1 MSMDPHSSPIRVS
14 LFKHLQH
21 HFQDRLNVLHCTKAT
36 LVHLSHTLEDLVL
49 SEQLPAILFTG
60 FQESSHWRKETERY
74 RALAEVAQQVC
85 IFAGGSLPPESNEK
99 EIHVTLL
106 GDDPLRQE
114 WFLGILSTQFS
125 VILCGQDRQAAFDR
139 EATRQFATVWTLDP
153 VVVNEVLDLCET
165 VVEQYRP
172 DRAADLRAARQM
184 FPPTPPDPA
193 LITRLSWSM
202 IQFEE
207 QLHQALMRTQ
217 AQLEQQLRWQEDLVN
232 LLVHDLRSPL
242 QAVLMSVQMAQ
253 MNDTLGARERDLLAM
268 AESGTKHAA
277 GMVKMLLDTTQ
288 LEAGQFPIQIQPV
301 QVGTVVD
308 NVVSKVR
315 VTAQAKE
322 VTIDATVDPQVELIW
337 SDAGLVQRVLDNLLT
352 NAIKFT
358 PRAGMVQLTASLD
371 VHGTR
376 LAIKVRDTGRGIPAH
391 AQAQIFDRLGRA
403 SEDDRH
409 TGTGLGLYFCRL
421 ALEALSGTID
431 VYSEVGRGST
441 FTVTLPL
448 RPSLPFAALY

>member
-1 MSMDPHSSPIRVS
+1 MSTDPHSSPIRVS
-14 LFKHLQH
+14 LFEHLQH
-21 HFQDRLNVLHCTKAT
+21 HFQDRLNLLHCTKAT

-49 SEQLPAILFTG
+49 SERLPAILFTG

-85 IFAGGSLPPESNEK
+85 IFAGGTLPPESNEK

-114 WFLGILSTQFS
+114 WFLGILSPQFS
-125 VILCGQDRQAAFDR
+125 VILCGQDRQAPFDR

-153 VVVNEVLDLCET
+153 VIVNEVLDLCET

-184 FPPTPPDPA
+184 FPPAPPNPA

-207 QLHQALMRTQ
+207 QLHQALTRTQ
-217 AQLEQQLRWQEDLVN
+217 VQLEQQLRWQEDLVN

-242 QAVLMSVQMAQ
+242 QAVLMSVQMTKLSG
-253 MNDTLGARERDLLAM
+253 TLGKHERDLLTM
-268 AESGTKHAA
+268 AENSTKHAVD
-277 GMVKMLLDTTQ
+277 MVKMLLDTTQ
-288 LEAGQFPIQIQPV
+288 LEAGQFPVQIQPV
-301 QVGTVVD
+301 QVGNMVD
-308 NVVSKVR
+308 SVVSKAK
-315 VTAQAKE
+315 VTAQAKG
-322 VTIDATVDPQVELIW
+322 VAIDATVDPQAETIW
-337 SDAGLVQRVLDNLLT
+337 SDASLMQRVLDNLLT
-352 NAIKFT
+352 NAVKFT
-358 PRAGMVQLTASLD
+358 PRAGMVHLTASLN
-371 VHGTR
+371 VHGTHVT
-376 LAIKVRDTGRGIPAH
+376 IMVRDTGRGIPAH
-391 AQAQIFDRLGRA
+391 AQDRIFERLGRV
-403 SEDDRH
+403 SEEDRR

-421 ALEALSGTID
+421 ALEALNGTIR

-441 FTVTLPL
+441 FTVTLPVQ
-448 RPSLPFAALY
+448 PSLPFAALH